1 MSAIKSSS
9 RKKKTTTE
17 SGTPKTELK
26 RMTVEEDDFD
36 FDADQLKQ
44 RAPKKQRSTFEDDFD
59 ADLSSD
65 IKGLMSALHQIK
77 EKAQKDG
84 QKKKEETISSVATE
98 IRSKF
103 DELKSKVEK
112 ERQNFAKALSKSSR
126 EVCKENPHLK
136 QTTCK
141 NFSTLSQLNI
151 KTPLSLRTQCE
162 NLLKNETSKFQAVYE
177 NFCKDKNSHLQA
189 LKDIITKYEEEK
201 ERLFMRYEQ
210 HRKKEKSMISE
221 HEKACATKISELEE
235 SLKKKKQDDKTFS
248 ILRKTLGSFL
258 DNASDEDF
266 PPDD

>member
-126 EVCKENPHLK
+126 E
-136 QTTCK
+136 
-141 NFSTLSQLNI
+141 
-151 KTPLSLRTQCE
+151 CE